1 MAVLDPPPG
10 NRTGPGHAG
19 DAPADSYEWT
29 KGPSG
34 FGPRLLLTWLTGPD
48 PLAGIA

>member
-1 MAVLDPPPG
+1 VPWAHLDIAS
-10 NRTGPGHAG
+10 TG
-19 DAPADSYEWT
+19 DAPADSFEWT

-34 FGPRLLLTWLTGPD
+34 FGPRALLTWLTGPE